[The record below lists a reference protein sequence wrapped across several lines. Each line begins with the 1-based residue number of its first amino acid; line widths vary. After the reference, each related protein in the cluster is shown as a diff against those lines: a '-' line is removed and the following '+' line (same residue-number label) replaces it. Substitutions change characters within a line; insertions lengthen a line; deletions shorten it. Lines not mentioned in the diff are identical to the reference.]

1 MNPRRM
7 VLRPTAWVFLIRR
20 LASSGS
26 VNDRQE
32 SPVRIIYGLDDR
44 VTVVDRCMGL

>member
-7 VLRPTAWVFLIRR
+7 VLRPTAWVFLIHL
-20 LASSGS
+20 LASGGS

-32 SPVRIIYGLDDR
+32 SLVRIIYGLDDR
-44 VTVVDRCMGL
+44 VTVVDAWGL